1 MSKGRSHF
9 NGNAQKSNVKTEE
22 KFKKHGFIEGSAT
35 KQHRLT
41 HPDSPISAPQSTRF
55 RTLAKLSPMIEKT
68 LL

>member
-1 MSKGRSHF
+1 MSKGRPHF

-41 HPDSPISAPQSTRF
+41 HPDPPVSAP
-55 RTLAKLSPMIEKT
+55 SPNFH
-68 LL
+68 L